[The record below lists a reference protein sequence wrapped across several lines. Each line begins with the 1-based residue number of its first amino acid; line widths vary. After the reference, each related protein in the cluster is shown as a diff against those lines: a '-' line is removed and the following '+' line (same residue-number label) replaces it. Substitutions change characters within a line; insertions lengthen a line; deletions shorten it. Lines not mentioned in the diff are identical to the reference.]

1 MSFDHEAF
9 WSARYR
15 DAGDDYLFGTAP
27 NKFLASQVAHFG
39 AGMSVL
45 AVADGEGRN
54 SVWLAEQ
61 GCAVTATEI
70 SPVALEKATKLAR
83 GRHVATIEATPQ
95 GYFLRGEAG
104 PRVEFVQVNIFD
116 WDWPEEAFDAVVGIF
131 IQFVGP
137 AERARQMAGMKQAVK
152 PGGLLLLQGYTPKQ
166 LEYRT
171 GGPSAVENLYTE
183 ALLREMFA
191 DWEIVLLHEHEDLID
206 EGLGH
211 TGRSALID
219 LVARKPATG
228 R

>member
-27 NKFLASQVAHFG
+27 NKFLASQAERFS
-39 AGMSVL
+39 AGMKVL

-83 GRHVATIEATPQ
+83 GRHVAVDFMQADILAWT
-95 GYFLRGEAG
+95 
-104 PRVEFVQVNIFD
+104 
-116 WDWPEEAFDAVVGIF
+116 WPTAAFDAVVGIF

-137 AERARQMAGMKQAVK
+137 AERARQLAGMKQAVK
-152 PGGLLLLQGYTPKQ
+152 PGGLLFLQGYTPKQ
-166 LEYRT
+166 LEYGT

-183 ALLREMFA
+183 ALLREIFS

-206 EGLGH
+206 EGRGH
-211 TGRSALID
+211 SGRSALID
-219 LVARKPATG
+219 LIARKPATG

>member
-1 MSFDHEAF
+1 MSFPDYEAF

-27 NKFLASQVAHFG
+27 NKFLASQTALFG

-45 AVADGEGRN
+45 SVADGEGRN

-70 SPVALEKATKLAR
+70 SSVALEKAAKLAR
-83 GRHVATIEATPQ
+83 GRHVA
-95 GYFLRGEAG
+95 
-104 PRVEFVQVNIFD
+104 VDFVQVDIFD
-116 WDWPEEAFDAVVGIF
+116 WDWPTEAFDAVVGIF
-131 IQFVGP
+131 IQFAGP
-137 AERARQMAGMKQAVK
+137 AERPRQMAGMKQAVK

-191 DWEIVLLHEHEDLID
+191 DWEIVLLHEHEDLME
-206 EGLGH
+206 EGSAHAGH
-211 TGRSALID
+211 SALID
-219 LVARKPATG
+219 LVARKPTG

>member
-27 NKFLASQVAHFG
+27 NKFLASQAERFS
-39 AGMSVL
+39 AGMKVL

-83 GRHVATIEATPQ
+83 GRHVAVDFMQADILNWT
-95 GYFLRGEAG
+95 
-104 PRVEFVQVNIFD
+104 
-116 WDWPEEAFDAVVGIF
+116 WPTAAFDAVVGIF

-137 AERARQMAGMKQAVK
+137 AERARQLAGMKQAVK
-152 PGGLLLLQGYTPKQ
+152 PGGLLFLQGYTPKQ
-166 LEYRT
+166 LEYGT
-171 GGPSAVENLYTE
+171 GGPSAAENLYTE
-183 ALLREMFA
+183 ALLREIFS

-206 EGLGH
+206 EGRG
-211 TGRSALID
+211 
-219 LVARKPATG
+219 
-228 R
+228 

>member
-27 NKFLASQVAHFG
+27 NKFLASQAERFS
-39 AGMSVL
+39 AGMKVL

-70 SPVALEKATKLAR
+70 SPVALEKAAKLAR
-83 GRHVATIEATPQ
+83 GRHVAVDFMQADILAWT
-95 GYFLRGEAG
+95 
-104 PRVEFVQVNIFD
+104 
-116 WDWPEEAFDAVVGIF
+116 WPTAAFDAVVGIF

-137 AERARQMAGMKQAVK
+137 AERARQLAGMKQAVK
-152 PGGLLLLQGYTPKQ
+152 PSGLLFLQGYTPKQ
-166 LEYRT
+166 LEYGT

-183 ALLREMFA
+183 ALLREIFS

-206 EGLGH
+206 EGRGH
-211 TGRSALID
+211 SGRSALID
-219 LVARKPATG
+219 LIARKPAIG

>member
-27 NKFLASQVAHFG
+27 NKFLASQVERFG

-45 AVADGEGRN
+45 SVADGEGRN

-70 SPVALEKATKLAR
+70 SPVALEKAAKLAR
-83 GRHVATIEATPQ
+83 GRHV
-95 GYFLRGEAG
+95 
-104 PRVEFVQVNIFD
+104 VVDFVQADIFD
-116 WDWPEEAFDAVVGIF
+116 WTWPNEAFDAVVGIF
-131 IQFVGP
+131 IQFAGP
-137 AERARQMAGMKQAVK
+137 AERPRQLAGMKQAVK
-152 PGGLLLLQGYTPKQ
+152 PGGLLFLQGYTPKQ

-183 ALLREMFA
+183 ALLRETFA
-191 DWEIVLLHEHEDLID
+191 DWEIVLLHEHEDLVE
-206 EGLGH
+206 EGSAH
-211 TGRSALID
+211 AGRSALID
-219 LVARKPATG
+219 LVARRPATG

>member
-27 NKFLASQVAHFG
+27 NKFLASQAERFS
-39 AGMSVL
+39 AGMKVL

-70 SPVALEKATKLAR
+70 SPVALEKAAKLAR
-83 GRHVATIEATPQ
+83 GRHVAVDFMQADILAWT
-95 GYFLRGEAG
+95 
-104 PRVEFVQVNIFD
+104 
-116 WDWPEEAFDAVVGIF
+116 WPTAAFDAVVGIF

-137 AERARQMAGMKQAVK
+137 AERARQLAGMKQAVK
-152 PGGLLLLQGYTPKQ
+152 PGGFLFLQGYTPKQ
-166 LEYRT
+166 LEYGT

-183 ALLREMFA
+183 ALLREIFS
-191 DWEIVLLHEHEDLID
+191 DWEMVLLHEHEDLID
-206 EGLGH
+206 EGRGH
-211 TGRSALID
+211 SGRSALID
-219 LVARKPATG
+219 LIARKPATG

>member
-1 MSFDHEAF
+1 MSFPDYEAF

-27 NKFLASQVAHFG
+27 NRFLASQAERFG

-45 AVADGEGRN
+45 SIADGEGRN

-70 SPVALEKATKLAR
+70 SSVALEKASRLAR
-83 GRHVATIEATPQ
+83 GRHVAVDFVAADVFHWKWPVAT
-95 GYFLRGEAG
+95 
-104 PRVEFVQVNIFD
+104 
-116 WDWPEEAFDAVVGIF
+116 FDAVVGIF
-131 IQFVGP
+131 IQFAGP
-137 AERARQMAGMKQAVK
+137 AERPRMMEGMKQAVK
-152 PGGLLLLQGYTPKQ
+152 PGGLLFLQGYTPKQ

-191 DWEIVLLHEHEDLID
+191 DWEIVLLCEHEDLME
-206 EGLGH
+206 EGSAH
-211 TGRSALID
+211 AGRSALID